1 MASGY
6 VSDIETI
13 RIIEQ
18 YAKEFG
24 YTRLTYGSGKTTY
37 IRMNNTKEGYYP
49 ETTLVYSHG
58 LDYIKFYT
66 GEKMEK
72 FKISDLELGIL
83 EDVCI
88 HQAKK

>member
-1 MASGY
+1 LASGY

-37 IRMNNTKEGYYP
+37 VRMNNKKDGYYP
-49 ETTLVYSHG
+49 STTLVYSHG
-58 LDYIKFYT
+58 LDYVKFYT
-66 GEKMEK
+66 DKKMEK
-72 FKISDLELGIL
+72 FKISDLALGIL
-83 EDVCI
+83 ENVCI
-88 HQAKK
+88 HRIKE